1 MRTEPT
7 APNRQ
12 NVRDA
17 WLQTLSDHAPDAVGP
32 CGDPS
37 DGRTAT
43 RRASRPGGTSR
54 WGSDSHR
61 AKRRINLLH
70 IRPYVVSRRA
80 SISEVSDGRIRS
92 EKEGNAAAPGVA
104 A

>member
-17 WLQTLSDHAPDAVGP
+17 WLQAHRDHAPDAVGQ
-32 CGDPS
+32 CGH
-37 DGRTAT
+37 AV
-43 RRASRPGGTSR
+43 RRVRAGHPGGGATPAAQK
-54 WGSDSHR
+54 DQE
-61 AKRRINLLH
+61 NLVH

-80 SISEVSDGRIRS
+80 VIWRATDEV
-92 EKEGNAAAPGVA
+92 
-104 A
+104 